1 MRQKRNK
8 YLVGLVM
15 MLALTLFALASCSQ
29 GVPVEDAQQMQEE
42 IKSITTRLSN
52 IESSLLELKQAEDL
66 GAISLEVDTSLDNLI
81 QELRDIA
88 VRLAE
93 IEAKLDFPEPE
104 LIDPQLG
111 GNQPAATF

>member
-1 MRQKRNK
+1 MKQKRNK
-8 YLVGLVM
+8 YLTGIGVMLV
-15 MLALTLFALASCSQ
+15 LAMFALVSCSQ

-42 IKSITTRLSN
+42 IKSITSRLSD
-52 IESSLLELKQAEDL
+52 IESSLLELKQEEDL
-66 GAISLEVDTSLDNLI
+66 SPLPSEVDSSLDDLI

-104 LIDPQLG
+104 VIDPQLG
-111 GNQPAATF
+111 GTQPAATF